1 MEGRETENRAGRRL
15 PGQAVALLQGG
26 LLVLFFVS
34 MLYLRWQQF
43 DTDNYATGLFW
54 SDNRE
59 HLEMA
64 LSGYNYSLNS
74 ILFRLLYGLA
84 GAPGCVALV
93 FAFDVLGIW
102 AARRLLGEL
111 IGRSCR
117 GLALLALA
125 CCMAAPFC
133 PGLDGE
139 IFRGSFGGALYFNVT
154 YSEMRAFAF
163 LALADFLP
171 LYRQWETGVPPVRWL
186 RTTLWIFLATTC
198 KASFVFVF
206 APVLLMML
214 VWDLVRTRGRNLK
227 REIQLGCMVLPSV
240 AACLVEASVLF
251 SDAGSGLAFAPL
263 LEMSY
268 WSEHY
273 LFDVVRTYLFPL
285 TVLVCF
291 GRRLLREQSY
301 RIFWGLGGMAVAQAL
316 LLADVS
322 RAAAGNMSWGA
333 CFATVLLYLVSVASL
348 VRIATSRE
356 RCPGRLVLCTAVFAC
371 HLATGIVYWIQRL
384 GGAGI

>member
-1 MEGRETENRAGRRL
+1 MVGQKTENRQGNRL
-15 PGQAVALLQGG
+15 SVLSVLQVALLGI
-26 LLVLFFVS
+26 FFIS

-43 DTDNYATGLFW
+43 DTDNYATGQFW

-74 ILFRLLYGLA
+74 VLFHLLYEVA

-93 FAFDVLGIW
+93 FAFDLLGVG
-102 AARRLLGEL
+102 AACRLLTVL
-111 IGRSCR
+111 AGRSFR
-117 GLALLALA
+117 GVALLALA

-133 PGLDGE
+133 PGVGGE

-171 LYRQWETGVPPVRWL
+171 LRRQMATEIPLGRWL
-186 RTTLWIFLATTC
+186 RTTLWIFLATAC
-198 KASFVFVF
+198 KASFVFAF
-206 APVLLMML
+206 APTLLVIL

-227 REIQLGCMVLPSV
+227 QEILMGCMVLPSV

-251 SDAGSGLAFAPL
+251 SEAGSGLALAPL

-273 LFDVVRTYLFPL
+273 LFDLARTYLFPVA
-285 TVLVCF
+285 VLLCF
-291 GRRLLREQSY
+291 GRRLLRNPDY
-301 RIFWGLGGMAVAQAL
+301 RFFWGLGLMAVAQAL

-333 CFATVLLYLVSVASL
+333 CLATVLLYCVSVASL
-348 VRIATSRE
+348 VRIARSE
-356 RCPGRLVLCTAVFAC
+356 ARCPRRVTICAVLFAC
-371 HLATGIVYWIQRL
+371 HLATGILYWLQRL